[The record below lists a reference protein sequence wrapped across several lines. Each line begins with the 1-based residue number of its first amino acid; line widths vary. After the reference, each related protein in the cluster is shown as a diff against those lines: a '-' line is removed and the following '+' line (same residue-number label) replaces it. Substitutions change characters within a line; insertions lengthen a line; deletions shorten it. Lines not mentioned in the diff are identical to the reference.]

1 MRSKLVWA
9 LVALNV
15 LLAAAL
21 VAQFVR
27 PNVALAQAPRA
38 SDYIIIS
45 GDTTASQSQIIY
57 IIDTENDMLGARTFN
72 GKTVADM
79 SNPISLR
86 RVFSE
91 GVPNNAGDTIRGNGG
106 NRRGPR

>member
-21 VAQFVR
+21 VGQFLR
-27 PNVALAQAPRA
+27 PNTALAQAPRA
-38 SDYIIIS
+38 SDYLMIS
-45 GDTTASQSQIIY
+45 GDVTASQAQIVY
-57 IIDTENDMLGARTFN
+57 IIDTENDLLSARLFN
-72 GKTVADM
+72 GKETVDM
-79 SNPISLR
+79 KPAISLR

-91 GVPNNAGDTIRGNGG
+91 GAPGNTGNDT
-106 NRRGPR
+106 RGPRRGR